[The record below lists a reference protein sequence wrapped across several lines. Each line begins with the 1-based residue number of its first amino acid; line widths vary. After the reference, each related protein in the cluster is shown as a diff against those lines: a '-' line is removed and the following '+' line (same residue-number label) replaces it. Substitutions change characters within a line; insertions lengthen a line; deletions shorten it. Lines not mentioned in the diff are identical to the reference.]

1 MAEITSKY
9 DFHETVDLLQTAIE
23 SSGLKTISRI
33 NAQDNLKKAG
43 LTVNG
48 NVILEVFHPKLAKEV
63 FDADIRAGIVP
74 PVRIYVYEDS
84 GKTHVVTQNAT
95 ELFSG
100 YKNLS
105 SMGRNVDDM
114 LAKII
119 EAVKSTT
126 PP

>member
-33 NAQDNLKKAG
+33 NAQENLKKAG
-43 LTVNG
+43 LTVSG
-48 NVILEVFHPKLAKEV
+48 NVIFEVFHPKLAKEV

-74 PVRIYVYEDS
+74 PIRVYVYEDS
-84 GKTHVVTQNAT
+84 GKTHVVTQNAA

-105 SMGRNVDDM
+105 SLGRNVDGL

-119 EAVKSTT
+119 EAVK
-126 PP
+126 